1 MKNLGEQIY
10 KHRTRC
16 GLSQLDIA
24 EKAGVSRQSVSK
36 WENGASTP
44 ELDKLVKLTEL
55 FGITLDELVNGEGP
69 LPQKKEQ
76 PRQCESEN
84 MFLRQVLS
92 VIFLLLGVFSLFLY
106 DPHISFWLLSPMFAT
121 SILLIKK
128 PSRSPLI
135 CAWTWFLSLDIFFLV
150 ADSPVRHGILLFC
163 YFLFLL
169 ILIIWT
175 VSSFRGQI
183 FTSSRKTRVFLAIGV
198 PLMPACGA
206 FFRFFILSLEFQNIK
221 IQNALCYAAEIFIVD
236 LFLAAFL
243 ICLIPTFYT
252 VMELIKK
259 HKHDRTNE

>member
-16 GLSQLDIA
+16 GLSQFDIA
-24 EKAGVSRQSVSK
+24 EKTGVSRQSVSK
-36 WENGASTP
+36 WENGTSTP
-44 ELDKLVKLTEL
+44 ELDKLVKLAEL
-55 FGITLDELVNGEGP
+55 FDITLDELVNGEEP
-69 LPQKKEQ
+69 LPQKKEE
-76 PRQCESEN
+76 PHQCESEN
-84 MFLRQVLS
+84 IFLRQSLS

-106 DPHISFWLLSPMFAT
+106 EPHMSFWLFLPMLT
-121 SILLIKK
+121 TGILLIKK

-183 FTSSRKTRVFLAIGV
+183 FTFSRKMSAFLAVGV

-206 FFRFFILSLEFQNIK
+206 FFRFFVLSLEFQNTK
-221 IQNALCYAAEIFIVD
+221 IQNAMCYVAEIFIVD

-243 ICLIPTFYT
+243 ICLVPTFYT
-252 VMELIKK
+252 AIELIAKK
-259 HKHDRTNE
+259 SSA